1 MPSEAI
7 SFDGQAS
14 GLDQLAGPPPTVINA
29 ITDLAGT
36 IRMRPVVSAW
46 SGFPT
51 TVPSVAGSMP
61 SPVDCMVPF
70 GSQLIYSTRD
80 RKLWACSPS
89 TATVTALSDLTTPT
103 QIDGTLRVLG
113 QAFRTKAVFVGGGVP
128 QSTTGSGL
136 SAVLSGSPP
145 NAASI
150 IGIATRI
157 VLGVNDAS
165 GTFRWSGLGDTGH
178 TTWDPLNFTEAEAK
192 PDVISV
198 IADNTNELFAFGTET
213 LQVFSPDAVLG
224 FAPGRTLN
232 LGCIAP
238 YSVTKVDD
246 MFGFL
251 DRERRFVVTDG
262 RSFSD
267 DSSVVSKPIEASLR
281 GLSTVSDCFGFRM
294 RTDRWDA
301 VVWMFPTDGKGFIW
315 NRRNNKW
322 SEWRGWN
329 VTTGGYAAPTISSA
343 AFWPEQNVFL
353 VGLTTGQIA
362 KLDATAFTDL
372 GSTVKVELISGFTD
386 HGTDAYKQN
395 NALYLTFKRGLTA
408 QSGTA
413 PRVFVSWRDNTGPW
427 SRPVVIDL
435 GVYGDTNPVLERR
448 SLGVYRRRQWR
459 IECTAAS
466 EVSFVS
472 AREDFTVL
480 GN

>member
-1 MPSEAI
+1 MPTEAI
-7 SFDGQAS
+7 HFDGQAS
-14 GLDQLAGPPPTVINA
+14 GLDALSAAPPLVVNV
-29 ITDLAGT
+29 ITDLSNT
-36 IRMRPVVSAW
+36 IRMRPGISAW
-46 SGFPT
+46 SGFPS
-51 TVPSVAGSMP
+51 TVPSVGGSAP

-70 GSQLIYSTRD
+70 GAQLIYVTRD
-80 RKLWACSPS
+80 RKLWACSPA
-89 TATVTALSDLTTPT
+89 TATVTALSDPTTAT
-103 QIDGTLRVLG
+103 QLLGTSRPLG
-113 QAFRTKAVFVGGGVP
+113 LAFRTKVVFTGGSTP

-136 SAVLSGSPP
+136 SATLGGSPP
-145 NAASI
+145 DASSI
-150 IGIATRI
+150 VGIATRA
-157 VLGVNDAS
+157 VVSVNDTS

-178 TTWDPLNFTEAEAK
+178 TTWDPLNFAEAEAK
-192 PDVISV
+192 PDTLPI
-198 IADNTNELFAFGTET
+198 IADNTNELFGFGSET

-267 DSSVVSKPIEASLR
+267 DSSVVSKPIEASLK
-281 GLSTVSDCFGFRM
+281 GLSSVSDCFGFRM

-315 NRRNNKW
+315 NRRNNQW
-322 SEWRGWN
+322 SEWRGWDP
-329 VTTGGYAAPTISSA
+329 TMGYAAPTISSA
-343 AFWPEQNVFL
+343 VFWPEQNVFL

-362 KLDATAFTDL
+362 KLDAAAFTDL
-372 GSTVKVELISGFTD
+372 GATVKVELTSGFVD

-395 NALYLTFKRGLTA
+395 HALYLTFRRGQTA
-408 QSGTA
+408 QGTTA
-413 PRVFVSWRDNTGPW
+413 PRVLVSWRNDIGAW
-427 SRPVVIDL
+427 SRPQARDL
-435 GVYGDTNPVLERR
+435 GNTGDTNPVVELR

-459 IECTAAS
+459 IESTAAA
-466 EVSFVS
+466 EISFVS
-472 AREDFTVL
+472 AREDFTVA